1 MMKKVSKTVLVL
13 LVAIIVM
20 STMIP
25 VFGATPAAT
34 KEEDSLVGKVNV
46 STDDAGGLLKI
57 GGSILGIV
65 QIVGIMIAV
74 GMLIVLGIRYVIA
87 SANDKAE
94 IKKSAVGYIIGAVII
109 FAAVGI
115 LTVIE
120 TFASNLGK

>member
-1 MMKKVSKTVLVL
+1 MMKKVSKILPVL
-13 LVAIIVM
+13 LVVIVAM

-25 VFGATPAAT
+25 VFGAT
-34 KEEDSLVGKVNV
+34 SLVNDVEIN
-46 STDDAGGLLKI
+46 TNNTEPLLEM

-65 QIVGIMIAV
+65 KVVGIMIAV

-115 LTVIE
+115 LQVIE
-120 TFASNLGK
+120 TFASNF